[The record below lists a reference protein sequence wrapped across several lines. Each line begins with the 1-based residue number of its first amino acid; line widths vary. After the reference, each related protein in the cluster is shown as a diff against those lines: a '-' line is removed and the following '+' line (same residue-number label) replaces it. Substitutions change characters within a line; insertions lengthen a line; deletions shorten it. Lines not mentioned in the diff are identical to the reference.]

1 MFSEDSTKLMPQSH
15 YASLLLSTQNNSTS
29 TSTSSS
35 SAPAVPIAAAA
46 VPSDPQGVEFNFIT
60 QSLFMTW
67 RTLHLGV
74 VSQCN
79 HYVHTLRGLSHYHNG
94 LATGDPHAVHYF
106 VLKMTTDAQLLCPEL
121 LLDIVLFCTSACQKL
136 LSSLQPSSSASSSM
150 LSSSSSSESNT
161 AVNYSA
167 WLCRPDDLSAEQRT
181 ILTNL
186 PEHLVDD
193 VMTLLLFVAKTS
205 PITLRSARLE
215 NTLSL
220 ILFFLRR
227 PWSVHK
233 PHLRAKFGLVLF
245 HIFLPV
251 VDRTSEE
258 MYSNQPSVDG
268 PHTALLDSHIDAQKY
283 LPPALLLLY
292 GDVER
297 TGYYDKLINR
307 RSIMIVLKHLWKLP
321 NHRSAFRGIATI
333 DTTSDAA
340 DAAADGS
347 SSSNSHGSSSSSSSS
362 SDNQDSFIKFANGL
376 MNETNALVATTM
388 DKLVEIKKT
397 QTLMHNAQEW
407 SKLSEEEKKQVGE
420 RHEANERECKGSA
433 GLCLE
438 TVNMLNYLT
447 SDPIIRQPFLHDAI
461 LPRFTS
467 TLLNVL
473 QRLVGAKS
481 LEIKVDNMEQ
491 YEFNP
496 KVMLTEVC
504 SAMVHF
510 CDSPLFH
517 ESVAKDSFYFNGG
530 PIHKAIMNVSRMNL
544 LSPIELEQLKHLQV
558 CVQKARISY
567 IDLDSLVDDA
577 PSEFMDPLLDT
588 LMRDPVRLPTSNTIV
603 DRATIAQHLL
613 NVDTG
618 KPCDEHIHWFMY
630 FMTSSIHP

>member
-15 YASLLLSTQNNSTS
+15 YASLLSAQN
-29 TSTSSS
+29 S
-35 SAPAVPIAAAA
+35 SASVSVPATVSVHSEPK
-46 VPSDPQGVEFNFIT
+46 GVEGFNFIT

-79 HYVHTLRGLSHYHNG
+79 HYVHILRGLSHYHSG

-121 LLDIVLFCTSACQKL
+121 LVDIVLFCTSACQKL
-136 LSSLQPSSSASSSM
+136 LSSLQP
-150 LSSSSSSESNT
+150 LSSSISSSPSSESQA

-167 WLCRPDDLSAEQRT
+167 WLCRPEDLSVEQRT

-193 VMTLLLFVAKTS
+193 LMTLLLFIAKTS

-251 VDRTSEE
+251 IDRTSEE
-258 MYSNQPSVDG
+258 MYTNQPSVDG
-268 PHTALLDSHIDAQKY
+268 PHTALLDSHLDAQKY

-321 NHRSAFRGIATI
+321 NHRSAFRGIATV
-333 DTTSDAA
+333 DTVTDDA
-340 DAAADGS
+340 D
-347 SSSNSHGSSSSSSSS
+347 GSSSSSSSSSSNSQGGGS

-407 SKLSEEEKKQVGE
+407 NKLSEEEKKQVSE

-473 QRLVGAKS
+473 QRLVGSKS

-504 SAMVHF
+504 LAMVHF

-530 PIHKAIMNVSRMNL
+530 PIHKAIVNVSRMSL
-544 LSPIELEQLKHLQV
+544 LSPVELEQLKHLQI

-618 KPCDEHIHWFMY
+618 KPRDERMY
-630 FMTSSIHP
+630 MLVHDRTSC

>member
-1 MFSEDSTKLMPQSH
+1 
-15 YASLLLSTQNNSTS
+15 
-29 TSTSSS
+29 
-35 SAPAVPIAAAA
+35 
-46 VPSDPQGVEFNFIT
+46 
-60 QSLFMTW
+60 
-67 RTLHLGV
+67 
-74 VSQCN
+74 
-79 HYVHTLRGLSHYHNG
+79 
-94 LATGDPHAVHYF
+94 
-106 VLKMTTDAQLLCPEL
+106 
-121 LLDIVLFCTSACQKL
+121 
-136 LSSLQPSSSASSSM
+136 
-150 LSSSSSSESNT
+150 
-161 AVNYSA
+161 
-167 WLCRPDDLSAEQRT
+167 
-181 ILTNL
+181 
-186 PEHLVDD
+186 
-193 VMTLLLFVAKTS
+193 
-205 PITLRSARLE
+205 
-215 NTLSL
+215 
-220 ILFFLRR
+220 
-227 PWSVHK
+227 
-233 PHLRAKFGLVLF
+233 
-245 HIFLPV
+245 
-251 VDRTSEE
+251 
-258 MYSNQPSVDG
+258 
-268 PHTALLDSHIDAQKY
+268 
-283 LPPALLLLY
+283 
-292 GDVER
+292 
-297 TGYYDKLINR
+297 
-307 RSIMIVLKHLWKLP
+307 
-321 NHRSAFRGIATI
+321 
-333 DTTSDAA
+333 
-340 DAAADGS
+340 
-347 SSSNSHGSSSSSSSS
+347 
-362 SDNQDSFIKFANGL
+362 

-407 SKLSEEEKKQVGE
+407 SKLNEEEKKQVSE

-473 QRLVGAKS
+473 QRLVGSKS

-504 SAMVHF
+504 LAMVHF

-530 PIHKAIMNVSRMNL
+530 PIHKAIVNVSRMSL
-544 LSPIELEQLKHLQV
+544 LSPVELEQLKHLQV

-618 KPCDEHIHWFMY
+618 KPRDEHMY
-630 FMTSSIHP
+630 CICYHPSIHLLIPMNLPL